1 MGRSLRRAK
10 KTRPKISIKKKR
22 QPLTRAKVPL
32 EITSQRPDVE
42 AKLGSP

>member
-22 QPLTRAKVPL
+22 RPLTRAAPPV
-32 EITSQRPDVE
+32 EITSHRPDVE